1 MKIKDR
7 ANWIFF
13 GDLFSLNDSVSEYSF
28 AVPFIPIGGPTAE
41 NQRAGAGVPRRR
53 ACMGPCLALA
63 DDAQR
68 DETRRQHHRKTPFG
82 ISMENDRSF
91 AYRVLTRWLVETRPL
106 GTSTKAVSLSLSLSR
121 ARELL
126 GRLRPR
132 GILKPWMAELARL
145 AAVRPHRAWSGRNKS
160 GRNRVSNY
168 ETVEPE

>member
-1 MKIKDR
+1 MSQIAVKIKDR

-53 ACMGPCLALA
+53 ACTGPCLALA

-91 AYRVLTRWLVETRPL
+91 AYRVL
-106 GTSTKAVSLSLSLSR
+106 
-121 ARELL
+121 AR
-126 GRLRPR
+126 
-132 GILKPWMAELARL
+132 
-145 AAVRPHRAWSGRNKS
+145 
-160 GRNRVSNY
+160 
-168 ETVEPE
+168 